1 MENSYASL
9 SLCSEMGLSGATPND
24 FTFSLNLKACGLLNS
39 LDIGRQ
45 THDIRVRTGF
55 DMEES
60 LVGNSTCSQTMEES
74 LKPPVCLH
82 CLKEGNQTHAFSI
95 ASGLL
100 YSVNTAIAGA
110 DISENF
116 GSVE

>member
-1 MENSYASL
+1 
-9 SLCSEMGLSGATPND
+9 MGLSGATPND

-60 LVGNSTCSQTMEES
+60 LVGNSSCSQTMEES
-74 LKPPVCLH
+74 LKPPTSQKILDVY
-82 CLKEGNQTHAFSI
+82 LKCGMIKEAEKFP
-95 ASGLL
+95 L
-100 YSVNTAIAGA
+100 
-110 DISENF
+110 EM
-116 GSVE
+116 

>member
-9 SLCSEMGLSGATPND
+9 SLFSEMGLSGATPND

-74 LKPPVCLH
+74 LKPPVCLKS
-82 CLKEGNQTHAFSI
+82 CLLGT
-95 ASGLL
+95 L
-100 YSVNTAIAGA
+100 
-110 DISENF
+110 
-116 GSVE
+116 